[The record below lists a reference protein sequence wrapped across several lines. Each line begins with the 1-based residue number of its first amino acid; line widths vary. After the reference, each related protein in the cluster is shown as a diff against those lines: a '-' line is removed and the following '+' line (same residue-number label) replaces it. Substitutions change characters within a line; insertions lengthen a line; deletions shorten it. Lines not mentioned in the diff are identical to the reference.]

1 MARAHDKCQFL
12 CHLLLYV
19 LPIHFVYPSCQI
31 PFSVFCFLLETQ
43 PHISFCF
50 RAHPTQGGSPRP
62 IQLHQNL
69 LSGTATSIHWGHR
82 DLLLGRKAMTSPDSV
97 LKSRDI
103 TLPTKVCTV
112 KAMAFPV
119 VMDRRESWTIK
130 KTERQRTDYFKL
142 HWGRFLRVLLTARR

>member
-1 MARAHDKCQFL
+1 MPIFI
-12 CHLLLYV
+12 CHVLLYV
-19 LPIHFVYPSCQI
+19 LLIHFVYPSCQI

-43 PHISFCF
+43 PHISSCF
-50 RAHPTQGGSPRP
+50 HAHPTQGGSPRP
-62 IQLHQNL
+62 VQLHQNL

-103 TLPTKVCTV
+103 NLPTKAYIV

-130 KTERQRTDYFKL
+130 KTECQRNVYFKL
-142 HWGRFLRVLLTARR
+142 YWRRFLRVLLTARR